1 MTQKAELRWTIIAIP
16 KRELRSFFG
25 CSLASDAFCP
35 LDHVKSWPCCQ
46 GCRRSISCIAQT
58 NVKLHKCHFYRFAW
72 KHSQPV
78 LIQEINKKADLG
90 RSIEIIRAQS
100 LKLCTLMIRS
110 DVAVAFKANL
120 HNSIPADRPT
130 RRTSV
135 HLRACHELSVLAKFN

>member
-1 MTQKAELRWTIIAIP
+1 MSKVGPAVKVAADLFPVLP
-16 KRELRSFFG
+16 KLTSN
-25 CSLASDAFCP
+25 
-35 LDHVKSWPCCQ
+35 
-46 GCRRSISCIAQT
+46 CI
-58 NVKLHKCHFYRFAW
+58 KCHFYRFAW

-78 LIQEINKKADLG
+78 LIQEINKKADFG

-135 HLRACHELSVLAKFN
+135 HLRACHELSVLEKFN